1 MRSLGLMGRGAVSF
15 FVSTVLPIVLFF
27 LSTRGITTTE
37 QNIFILVMAG
47 IFLVA
52 WIYNGI
58 IKPIDTLKNI
68 FFHFILLCCY

>member
-1 MRSLGLMGRGAVSF
+1 MRSLGLMGRVAVSF

-47 IFLVA
+47 KFL
-52 WIYNGI
+52 
-58 IKPIDTLKNI
+58 LKI
-68 FFHFILLCCY
+68 TI